1 MPLVGRWQLFHNLS
15 MAELSAKFCNQNV
28 FIEDIIGLGSG
39 KAKLAFDIRGSNSVT
54 NFLK

>member
-1 MPLVGRWQLFHNLS
+1 

-39 KAKLAFDIRGSNSVT
+39 KAQLAFDIRGSNSVT

>member
-1 MPLVGRWQLFHNLS
+1 

-39 KAKLAFDIRGSNSVT
+39 KAQLAFDIRGSNSVIEFFKIT
-54 NFLK
+54 IIYCQLY